1 MPGKPRK
8 LTPIEPR
15 RLVRLFERDGWR
27 ETGRAGRHITLTK
40 PGFKR
45 PVTISFGRKPISPGV
60 IRVNMRTAE
69 MTRRRYFEL
78 LDEV

>member
-1 MPGKPRK
+1 M
-8 LTPIEPR
+8 
-15 RLVRLFERDGWR
+15 
-27 ETGRAGRHITLTK
+27 TLTK

-60 IRVNMRTAE
+60 IRANMRTAE